1 MSVINVENLSYR
13 YKKGK
18 KNVLENLSCEFQ
30 EGEVTAIIGSSGSG
44 KSTLLSLLAGLDHPT
59 GGTIKFENVDLQN
72 KNLDDYR
79 RTDVSMIF
87 QSFELFSML
96 TAIENVCY
104 PMELNGIDIREAKE
118 KASELL
124 EKVGIIKEKQ
134 ERYPSQLSGGEQQ
147 RVAIARS
154 LASGSKVILADE
166 PTGNL
171 DEESTQNI
179 INSLEY
185 LAHEQG
191 ICVIIVT
198 HDMEVAERADKVL
211 RLVNGKLE

>member
-1 MSVINVENLSYR
+1 MSVINVESLSYR

-154 LASGSKVILADE
+154 LASGSKVIL
-166 PTGNL
+166 L
-171 DEESTQNI
+171 I
-179 INSLEY
+179 IN
-185 LAHEQG
+185 
-191 ICVIIVT
+191 
-198 HDMEVAERADKVL
+198 
-211 RLVNGKLE
+211 NF